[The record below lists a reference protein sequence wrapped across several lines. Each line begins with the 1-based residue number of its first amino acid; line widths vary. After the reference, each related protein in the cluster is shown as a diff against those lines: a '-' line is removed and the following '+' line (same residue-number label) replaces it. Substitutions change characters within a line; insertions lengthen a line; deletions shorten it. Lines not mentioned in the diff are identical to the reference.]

1 MEKNGNVPVDN
12 QIKMVFDERM
22 VQSSDAKFKKL
33 ETGKLSEV
41 LFLGVGPLDNSS
53 GLALRDTVYPEGLCL
68 DRFLN
73 ISPLKMSG
81 NVKYAAAIDT
91 DLTIFS
97 LSSWS
102 DIKKV

>member
-12 QIKMVFDERM
+12 QIKMVSDEKDGS
-22 VQSSDAKFKKL
+22 VSDAKFKKL
-33 ETGKLSEV
+33 ETGKLPEV
-41 LFLGVGPLDNSS
+41 LSLGVGPLDNFS
-53 GLALRDTVYPEGLCL
+53 GLALRDAVYPEGLCL

-81 NVKYAAAIDT
+81 NIEYAAAIDT
-91 DLTIFS
+91 DLMIFS